1 MTDNF
6 AALADFMADSDID
19 SLRVR
24 GLDLLGVDIA
34 GVYCLHTGRK
44 VGTFDDSV
52 IQFAI
57 DEESADDDD
66 ALIEA
71 LVSRVV
77 ASMRPSPML
86 NKPDRITLLNLAEKF
101 PVDVLCY
108 LIHRLHSNRY
118 LATHRDAEILAPY
131 VWRIHNHKRWVE
143 LAESGVDTRPW
154 IHWLLELDAKRN
166 LHDMTP
172 PSGERDR
179 AGKWIETKTGESIF
193 MQINTQNAAD
203 LLAIFE
209 RWTFERI
216 KEFDRR
222 DSEALAQE
230 KWFRGNTMTQT
241 AYARSWLENPQF
253 ASKRAELAHK
263 AKVKDSKT
271 KLARPKSERTIKLD
285 SRVNQFLHLLDN
297 IIDSP
302 VETAATQKS
311 GPVLRTGAN
320 LFRKKESN

>member
-1 MTDNF
+1 MTNTSTL
-6 AALADFMADSDID
+6 LADFFADADID

-44 VGTFDDSV
+44 VGTFDDDV

-86 NKPDRITLLNLAEKF
+86 NRPDRITLLNMAEKF
-101 PVDVLCY
+101 PVDVFAY
-108 LIHRLHSNRY
+108 LVNRLHSNRY
-118 LATHRDAEILAPY
+118 LATHRNLEVLQPY
-131 VWRIHNHKRWVE
+131 VARIHLYS
-143 LAESGVDTRPW
+143 LAVQLAASGVDFKPW

-166 LHDMTP
+166 LHDLTP
-172 PSGERDR
+172 PSVEKDR
-179 AGKWIETKTGESIF
+179 LGKWIETKLGESLF
-193 MQINTQNAAD
+193 RQIGIDNHLE
-203 LLAIFE
+203 LLKFFE
-209 RWTFERI
+209 AWTFERV

-222 DSEALAQE
+222 DSEALAQD
-230 KWFRGNTMTQT
+230 KWFRGNTMTQP

-263 AKVKDSKT
+263 AKGKDSKT
-271 KLARPKSERTIKLD
+271 KLARPKSERTSKLD

-320 LFRKKESN
+320 LFRKKESI